1 MKEMYDKNFEKD
13 ILKTKERGDRVEV
26 RKTRK

>member
-1 MKEMYDKNFEKD
+1 MYDKNFEKD
-13 ILKTKERGDRVEV
+13 ILKTKKRGDRIEV

>member
-1 MKEMYDKNFEKD
+1 MYDKNFEKD
-13 ILKTKERGDRVEV
+13 ILKTKKRGDRVEV